1 MIVKQCVITNSVFN
15 CVHSNYWLLLVVM
28 VLPYFCHLSPFS
40 LPLLFLSLLL
50 SSPPHPLPFPI
61 LPPFF
66 TLHFSPSLPL
76 PILPPFFTLHFSLL
90 LPFSFPSLS
99 LLFPSLQPDSSVV
112 TFWDALRR
120 ATRMRDM
127 FSLQFCPPLDIPLLD
142 ITEPRG
148 GTMVCVCVCV
158 WVGGWMGE

>member
-1 MIVKQCVITNSVFN
+1 MCDYKQCVQL
-15 CVHSNYWLLLVVM
+15 CAQQLLAAPGYHGVTIL
-28 VLPYFCHLSPFS
+28 LSSLSLFLASS
-40 LPLLFLSLLL
+40 LPLSSSLFST
-50 SSPPHPLPFPI
+50 PPPPLPFSSSFI
-61 LPPFF
+61 YASLLPPS
-66 TLHFSPSLPL
+66 TL
-76 PILPPFFTLHFSLL
+76 
-90 LPFSFPSLS
+90 SFPSLS

-148 GTMVCVCVCV
+148 GTMVCVCVCG
-158 WVGGWMGE
+158 WVGGWVSE

>member
-1 MIVKQCVITNSVFN
+1 MCTAAIGCSWLSWCDHIYFVF
-15 CVHSNYWLLLVVM
+15 
-28 VLPYFCHLSPFS
+28 HLSPFS
-40 LPLLFLSLLL
+40 WSFFSSLFSTPPSSPYLSFLLSLR
-50 SSPPHPLPFPI
+50 
-61 LPPFF
+61 F
-66 TLHFSPSLPL
+66 TSPS
-76 PILPPFFTLHFSLL
+76 FY
-90 LPFSFPSLS
+90 PSPYPLS

-148 GTMVCVCVCV
+148 GTMVCVCMCVCV
-158 WVGGWMGE
+158 GECVGG

>member
-1 MIVKQCVITNSVFN
+1 MCTATIGCS
-15 CVHSNYWLLLVVM
+15 WLPWCYHISFL
-28 VLPYFCHLSPFS
+28 FHF
-40 LPLLFLSLLL
+40 LPLLFFSSSLFSTPPPSLPYPSSFLYASLLTF
-50 SSPPHPLPFPI
+50 SPPPLPFSSSFLYASL
-61 LPPFF
+61 LPPS
-66 TLHFSPSLPL
+66 TL
-76 PILPPFFTLHFSLL
+76 
-90 LPFSFPSLS
+90 SFPSLP

-148 GTMVCVCVCV
+148 GTMVCVCVWVCGWVGVCVCVCV